1 MLLQLDITVELSTRD
16 NNLLTGVAQLVLD
29 AQLNDSV
36 VGKVD
41 LLSSEV
47 HPGTWDA
54 PKVLVM

>member
-1 MLLQLDITVELSTRD
+1 MLLQSDITVELSTRD

-29 AQLNDSV
+29 AQLNDDV

-47 HPGTWDA
+47 NPEAWDA
-54 PKVLVM
+54 CKVLVM